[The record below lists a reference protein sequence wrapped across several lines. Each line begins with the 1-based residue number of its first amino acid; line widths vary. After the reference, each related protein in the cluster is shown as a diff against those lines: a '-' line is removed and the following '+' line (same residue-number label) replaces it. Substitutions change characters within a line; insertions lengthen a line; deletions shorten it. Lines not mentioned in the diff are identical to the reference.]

1 MEGGG
6 DDGHGLPRT
15 LSHRELQAMCK
26 RNDVHANMTNATMT
40 DALQLLPSVDGI
52 DKIDTTA
59 LCLPTPS
66 RFTMKSALKA
76 ASAVGEE
83 EQQQHGSPLPRGRRV
98 SVKSLEAIRMDFEE
112 GEDEMKRD
120 LVKEIVRNG
129 TWAWRCV
136 VPAAARG
143 PRQRQSQP
151 PATTRQTAR

>member
-26 RNDVHANMTNATMT
+26 RNDGHANMTNATMT

-52 DKIDTTA
+52 HKIDTTA

-66 RFTMKSALKA
+66 RLTMKSALKA

-98 SVKSLEAIRMDFEE
+98 SVKSLEAIQMDFEE

-120 LVKEIVRNG
+120 REERNLG
-129 TWAWRCV
+129 VALRSTSRR
-136 VPAAARG
+136 AR
-143 PRQRQSQP
+143 
-151 PATTRQTAR
+151 ATPTPIPTPCDH